1 MEPVKNF
8 ENDSLIFDVFVAS
21 ATYFDMKYGHSYSGI
36 QLYPQL
42 AIMQTVG
49 DLYTLVCTELALTP
63 RPPPPPDTGYVH
75 PFRKSSKPLKI
86 QWTPEDVWATLVAII
101 IDQLQV
107 DREEVLYDAYFQR
120 DLGAD

>member
-1 MEPVKNF
+1 MGLDVVELVMQTEEVF
-8 ENDSLIFDVFVAS
+8 GISLP
-21 ATYFDMKYGHSYSGI
+21 THK
-36 QLYPQL
+36 LER
-42 AIMQTVG
+42 MQTVG